1 MSRTGVASSTPHPLL
16 FRPLSGPVPGREVGE
31 DGGGERKS
39 SVPGSNLPHA
49 GYWPHSL
56 GVNRSTK
63 SHTVSREP
71 GPSEP
76 RVGERLA
83 TGNEGVGLQEA
94 VGRVR
99 R

>member
-1 MSRTGVASSTPHPLL
+1 MWKRRDRGDQS
-16 FRPLSGPVPGREVGE
+16 LSQGLGEVTQVGE
-31 DGGGERKS
+31 DGGGERIS
-39 SVPGSNLPHA
+39 SMPRSNLPHA

-71 GPSEP
+71 GSSEP
-76 RVGERLA
+76 IAGERLA